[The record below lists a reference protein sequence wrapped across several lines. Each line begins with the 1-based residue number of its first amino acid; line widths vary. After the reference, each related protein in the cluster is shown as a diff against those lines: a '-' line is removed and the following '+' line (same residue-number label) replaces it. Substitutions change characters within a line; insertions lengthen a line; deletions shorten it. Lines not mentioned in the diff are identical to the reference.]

1 MPELTPAAIHG
12 KDAQY
17 RPEPPNT
24 PQLQPPAHMLPRQQG
39 HRPSLSQLTS
49 MPGSM
54 PGPSPVNPALPSMAH
69 PMKLMTLLIQMGTSL
84 SNGISWSGPQMAIL
98 CYTETLSSLKITIHE
113 CCERCRLSP

>member
-17 RPEPPNT
+17 RPEPPNM

-39 HRPSLSQLTS
+39 HRPSLSQL
-49 MPGSM
+49 PSM

-84 SNGISWSGPQMAIL
+84 SNGISWSGPQMAIH
-98 CYTETLSSLKITIHE
+98 CYIETLSSLMITIHE
-113 CCERCRLSP
+113 RCERCRLSP